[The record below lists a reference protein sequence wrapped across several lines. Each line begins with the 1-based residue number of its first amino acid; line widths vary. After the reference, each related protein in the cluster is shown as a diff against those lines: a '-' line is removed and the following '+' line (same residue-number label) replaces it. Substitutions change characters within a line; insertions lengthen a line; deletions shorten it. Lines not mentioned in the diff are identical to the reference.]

1 MLQSGFVAA
10 QQKRVD
16 FGGEYVDKPAIRC
29 GRTRRFLSAAIAGS
43 QL

>member
-1 MLQSGFVAA
+1 MLRPAIVAV

-16 FGGEYVDKPAIRC
+16 FGGECADKPDIRC

>member
-1 MLQSGFVAA
+1 M

-16 FGGEYVDKPAIRC
+16 FAGEYRDKPPSVATAQ
-29 GRTRRFLSAAIAGS
+29 GALSAAIAGS